1 MKAREVIDQI
11 IALPPEEQAKVI
23 DFIEEVKASQQGQH
37 GKSVSFEEAANWVFN
52 EHQELMRKLSQ

>member
-11 IALPPEEQAKVI
+11 IALPPEEQAKVVE
-23 DFIEEVKASQQGQH
+23 FIEEVKASQQG
-37 GKSVSFEEAANWVFN
+37 KLRSKASFEEAAHWVFT